1 MKTRRHKHR
10 KSCKHKHKNSFS
22 KTVRKQSNRKQ
33 SNRKQSNRTKRKRS
47 NRKRSNRNKNR
58 KLFFRGGGAQYPA
71 VYGIDNKAV
80 LYPIS
85 PHGITAGFF
94 DPPIPS
100 NGPDGN
106 GPIGCDVVSGKSM
119 SGKGTYL
126 GSGGGSQGTLA
137 PQSLVNLTRSLT
149 GGVTEVLNGFGGY
162 TNSDNLNPMPY
173 NQPGI
178 DQNIKGVRGS
188 SPDLGKSYEKADK
201 YVSSTF

>member
-22 KTVRKQSNRKQ
+22 KTVRKQSNR
-33 SNRKQSNRTKRKRS
+33 TK
-47 NRKRSNRNKNR
+47 RKRSNRNKNR

-173 NQPGI
+173 NQPSI
-178 DQNIKGVRGS
+178 DQNIKVIRGS
-188 SPDLGKSYEKADK
+188 YPDLGKSYEKADK
-201 YVSSTF
+201 YVSNL

>member
-10 KSCKHKHKNSFS
+10 KSCKYKHKNSFS
-22 KTVRKQSNRKQ
+22 KTVRKQSNRTKRKR
-33 SNRKQSNRTKRKRS
+33 SNRKRS

-126 GSGGGSQGTLA
+126 GGGGGSQGTLA

-162 TNSDNLNPMPY
+162 TNSDSLKPMPY
-173 NQPGI
+173 DQPGI
-178 DQNIKGVRGS
+178 DQNIKVVRGS
-188 SPDLGKSYEKADK
+188 YPDLGKSYEKADK
-201 YVSSTF
+201 YVSTTF

>member
-1 MKTRRHKHR
+1 MKTRKNKIKNKRRTSYKHR
-10 KSCKHKHKNSFS
+10 FS
-22 KTVRKQSNRKQ
+22 KTVRM
-33 SNRKQSNRTKRKRS
+33 RKRS
-47 NRKRSNRNKNR
+47 NSMRKRSNHTKHRNRNKKRRGANVY
-58 KLFFRGGGAQYPA
+58 KGGGAQYPA

-173 NQPGI
+173 NQPSI
-178 DQNIKGVRGS
+178 DQNIKVIRGS
-188 SPDLGKSYEKADK
+188 YPDLGKSYEKADK
-201 YVSSTF
+201 YVSNL

>member
-1 MKTRRHKHR
+1 MKTHRHKHR
-10 KSCKHKHKNSFS
+10 TSHKHRFS
-22 KTVRKQSNRKQ
+22 KTVRMRMRSKRMRS
-33 SNRKQSNRTKRKRS
+33 KRKH
-47 NRKRSNRNKNR
+47 NK
-58 KLFFRGGGAQYPA
+58 KHMRGGNGAQYPA

-119 SGKGTYL
+119 SGKGTFI
-126 GSGGGSQGTLA
+126 GGGSQGTLA
-137 PQSLVNLTRSLT
+137 PQPLVNLTRSLT

-162 TNSDNLNPMPY
+162 MNSDSLNPMPY

-178 DQNIKGVRGS
+178 DQNIKVIRGS
-188 SPDLGKSYEKADK
+188 YPDLGKSYEKADK
-201 YVSSTF
+201 YVSTF